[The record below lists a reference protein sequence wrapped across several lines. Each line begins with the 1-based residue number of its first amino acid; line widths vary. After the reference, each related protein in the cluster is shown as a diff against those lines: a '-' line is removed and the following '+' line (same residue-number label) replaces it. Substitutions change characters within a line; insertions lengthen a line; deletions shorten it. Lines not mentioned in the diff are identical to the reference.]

1 MRSAYILRIHFN
13 SCVIFVIYGFMQYTE
28 IQTKDDVQDIKS
40 MRREKNTT
48 KMFLMDMFIY
58 FSLGYYILHSCTA
71 EVHIYKQAEMDWKQ
85 VYGTFS
91 ACCLREKLRFRL
103 FCV

>member
-1 MRSAYILRIHFN
+1 MEQKCRNDLSILKSVFL
-13 SCVIFVIYGFMQYTE
+13 S
-28 IQTKDDVQDIKS
+28 DIKN

-48 KMFLMDMFIY
+48 KMYLTDMFIY

-85 VYGTFS
+85 IYGTFS
-91 ACCLREKLRFRL
+91 VCCPREKLRLRL